1 MIFSFGF
8 CAFTVL
14 LFGCFSRKF
23 VQVTISG
30 FSTFTCASSTS
41 TPPHEPTK
49 VSIDSLWPTCIRY
62 YRIWG
67 PSMTSCLQMK
77 SKIAF
82 WTFSLKYL
90 PSYLQSTISTRDF
103 ITKPSSKYLFI
114 TTFNKLFNGVLQL
127 YNLWKLHTGIELRTL
142 HLTFTKKKAL
152 YSNAYIELS
161 GHL

>member
-1 MIFSFGF
+1 MLLRSCFLAVSHANSYKWRFRAFLLSRALVPQVHLHMNQPRSLSIAYGLHVLDITAFGVL
-8 CAFTVL
+8 CA
-14 LFGCFSRKF
+14 
-23 VQVTISG
+23 
-30 FSTFTCASSTS
+30 
-41 TPPHEPTK
+41 
-49 VSIDSLWPTCIRY
+49 
-62 YRIWG
+62 
-67 PSMTSCLQMK
+67 SMTSCLQMK